1 MLLNES
7 RGHCTIARVSRSAF
21 NHCHAPEA
29 FGPPR
34 LWPTTLQQLRCPG
47 QRRHT
52 RPCVPM
58 SSLPRWRNSAGGA
71 MRLTCFSMSARI
83 SSGVIADS
91 LGWAPSYA
99 IGRAP
104 GCSPSLGSV
113 VDRAIR
119 VPYLRQHLF
128 RAFDMVLGILLCVCV
143 APCRA
148 HELVHLVGLHRAHD
162 ALRLSWAAGKPR
174 CEERRSGRR
183 GGTLRCAHT
192 LARNG

>member
-1 MLLNES
+1 MFFCEPW
-7 RGHCTIARVSRSAF
+7 RVGSEILK
-21 NHCHAPEA
+21 HP
-29 FGPPR
+29 PPR
-34 LWPTTLQQLRCPG
+34 LSLAHDLAHEQLRCPG
-47 QRRHT
+47 QRRHA

-58 SSLPRWRNSAGGA
+58 SFLPRWRNSAGGSCGGA
-71 MRLTCFSMSARI
+71 MRLTCFSMSART
-83 SSGVIADS
+83 SPGVIADS

-148 HELVHLVGLHRAHD
+148 HELVHLVGLHRAH
-162 ALRLSWAAGKPR
+162 ARLEPEEIGMGEKPKTT
-174 CEERRSGRR
+174 RREKRSEQG
-183 GGTLRCAHT
+183 
-192 LARNG
+192 